1 MVVAGDAARARF
13 IIVGHATR
21 ARKSAQGGAPLTIVS
36 VARRSRGGDSV
47 AAAAVVVV
55 WCTFLFWSTLCPL
68 PTPTNRH
75 KNLNSIALTRSNPN
89 CVLLSLPVLLPAG
102 CSSPISY

>member
-1 MVVAGDAARARF
+1 MVGLLLLLALIIIGDATSASTSKCPRRRARWRGCSSSSSF
-13 IIVGHATR
+13 RTWAF
-21 ARKSAQGGAPLTIVS
+21 TI
-36 VARRSRGGDSV
+36 
-47 AAAAVVVV
+47 
-55 WCTFLFWSTLCPL
+55 WSTLCPL